1 MTNIIIEKYRTQ
13 FSRVFAILLIIF
25 IIFSKSLWEYQSPFF
40 SSILFSIGVLFAAIA
55 SLGRMW
61 CSLYI
66 AGRKITELVTVGP
79 YSMTRNP
86 LYVFSLIGA
95 LGVGLAT
102 ETLLIPLII
111 LIAFAWFYPSVIQH
125 EESELRAMHGKPF
138 DAYVKA
144 VPKFFP
150 KITNLKEPQEYIVKP
165 IVFRKHI
172 FSAVWFVWLIA
183 ILEFID
189 ALQEL
194 GVIPTI
200 FNIY

>member
-1 MTNIIIEKYRTQ
+1 MGNIIIEKYRTQ
-13 FSRVFAILLIIF
+13 FSRMLAILLMIF
-25 IIFSKSLWEYQSPFF
+25 IIFSKSVWEYQSPLLG
-40 SSILFSIGVLFAAIA
+40 SILFSIGVLLAAIA

-86 LYVFSLIGA
+86 LYFFSLIGA
-95 LGVGLAT
+95 LGVALAT
-102 ETLLIPLII
+102 ETFLIPLIV

-125 EESELRAMHGKPF
+125 EESELRSMHGERF
-138 DAYVKA
+138 DAYVKS

-150 KITNLKEPQEYIVKP
+150 KISNFTEPQEYMVKP

-183 ILEFID
+183 VLKFID
-189 ALQEL
+189 ALQQ
-194 GVIPTI
+194 GGIIPNIFTI
-200 FNIY
+200 Y

>member
-1 MTNIIIEKYRTQ
+1 MGNIIIEKYRTQ
-13 FSRVFAILLIIF
+13 FSRIFGILLIIF
-25 IIFSKSLWEYQSPFF
+25 IIFSKSLWEYKSPLF
-40 SSILFSIGVLFAAIA
+40 SSILFSIGLLLAAIA

-86 LYVFSLIGA
+86 LYFFSLIGA
-95 LGVGLAT
+95 FGVGLAT
-102 ETLLIPLII
+102 ETLLIPLIV
-111 LIAFAWFYPSVIQH
+111 LIAFAWFYPSVIRH
-125 EESELRAMHGKPF
+125 EESELRALHGKPF
-138 DAYVKA
+138 EEYVKA

-150 KITNLKEPQEYIVKP
+150 KISYLNEPQEFMVKP

-194 GVIPTI
+194 GVIPNIFTI
-200 FNIY
+200 Y